1 MLTKTRSHLPD
12 RAHLD
17 RAGRGAGD
25 LRRDLDRLVEVG
37 AVDGVEPAD
46 LLLRLG
52 EGTVGGEDFAVTYLD
67 GGRVGGGP
75 EPLAAG
81 EHAAFAHLLAEGGV
95 LTHPGLVLVRAHRGV
110 GALVGADHQQVA
122 HEFLL
127 LLGTMGSSGW
137 SYTPTTSARDR
148 KGQGRRYFPRRVVDS
163 GQRSRRAAAG
173 SGEPTRSGW
182 RMPATIS
189 APSTTRGPGRT
200 K

>member
-52 EGTVGGEDFAVTYLD
+52 EGTVGGEDFAVTHLD

-81 EHAAFAHLLAEGGV
+81 EHAAFAHLLA
-95 LTHPGLVLVRAHRGV
+95 A
-110 GALVGADHQQVA
+110 
-122 HEFLL
+122 
-127 LLGTMGSSGW
+127 
-137 SYTPTTSARDR
+137 
-148 KGQGRRYFPRRVVDS
+148 
-163 GQRSRRAAAG
+163 SRRPSQPRPRPLA
-173 SGEPTRSGW
+173 P
-182 RMPATIS
+182 PPVS
-189 APSTTRGPGRT
+189 APR
-200 K
+200 